1 MKAFARAYAAID
13 GTMRTNEKVQ
23 AMVDYFRV
31 AEPADAAWAVYFLSG
46 GRPKRLIPVRR
57 LATWAMEEA
66 NVPEWLFA
74 ECYDAVGDLAET
86 MSLLLPDASST
97 VDVPLHRWISERL
110 LPLATQSEAE
120 QRAIVVQSWR
130 ELGGTERFIWNKL
143 ITGGFRVGVSQ
154 QLVVRA
160 LSQVTGVD
168 EGVNA
173 HRLSGTWVP
182 RAESF
187 VALSAAETK
196 DADVSRPYPF
206 FLAYGLED
214 DVEALGS
221 PEDWQAEWKWDGI
234 RAQVIRRDG
243 RTFIW
248 TRGEELVTDRYP
260 EIAAAADFLSE
271 GTVLDGEIMPWKD
284 GRPLPFAQLQRRIGR
299 KSLGGSILSEVP
311 VVLIAYDMLEH
322 EGRDVRAEPLARRR
336 QLLEE
341 TISAARSTVFVPSPR
356 VAFASWDEARAMYAR
371 SREELAEGLMLKRHD
386 SAYGVGRRKGGWWKW
401 KVQPFT
407 VDAVMIYAQA
417 GHGRRASLHT
427 DYTFA
432 VWADGALVPFAKAY
446 SGLTDAEIR
455 ELDRWIRANTVEK
468 FGPVRHV
475 KPVHVFELGFEGI
488 QPSPRHKSGVAVRF
502 PRILRWRTDK
512 RPEDADTLA
521 TLRGLMSEP
530 AVNPSGAP
538 KARVV
543 VPSGAADRPRSRGI
557 AAGPKEGSHPE
568 PSGEGSSSSRPR
580 ALHRDE
586 RDSFRR
592 VRSSGHASTAAPDGA
607 SARNDNAL
615 GQDAE
620 DPSADASG

>member
-1 MKAFARAYAAID
+1 MKTFARLFAAID
-13 GTMRTNEKVQ
+13 ETMRTNEKVD
-23 AMVDYFRV
+23 AMVEYFRS
-31 AEPADAAWAVYFLSG
+31 AEPADAAWAVWFLSG

-57 LATWAMEEA
+57 LAAWAMEEA

-110 LPLATQSEAE
+110 LPLATQSESE
-120 QRAIVVQSWR
+120 QRASVVKSWR
-130 ELGGTERFIWNKL
+130 ELGGAERFIWNKL
-143 ITGGFRVGVSQ
+143 ITGGFRIGVSQ

-160 LSQVTGVD
+160 LSQVTGVA
-168 EGVNA
+168 EGVIA
-173 HRLSGTWVP
+173 HRLSGTWLPEP
-182 RAESF
+182 RSF
-187 VALSAAETK
+187 VALSAAETE

-206 FLAYGLED
+206 FLAYALEEEVD
-214 DVEALGS
+214 ALGA
-221 PEDWQAEWKWDGI
+221 PDEWQAEWKWDGI

-260 EIAAAADFLSE
+260 EIAAAADFLPD
-271 GTVLDGEIMPWKD
+271 GTVLDGEIMPWKE
-284 GRPLPFAQLQRRIGR
+284 GRALPFAQLQRRIGR

-311 VVLIAYDMLEH
+311 VVLIAYDLLER

-336 QLLEE
+336 ELLEG
-341 TISAARSTVFVPSPR
+341 TISAARTTVFVPSPR

-432 VWADGALVPFAKAY
+432 VWDDGALVPFAKAY
-446 SGLTDAEIR
+446 SGLTDKEIR

-521 TLRGLMSEP
+521 TLRGLMSD
-530 AVNPSGAP
+530 AGVIPSEAP
-538 KARVV
+538 KALVI
-543 VPSGAADRPRSRGI
+543 PSGGPKGRSRGI
-557 AAGPKEGSHPE
+557 ALLPEEGGHPE
-568 PSGEGSSSSRPR
+568 SPGEGSSLSRPR
-580 ALHRDE
+580 ALSRD
-586 RDSFRR
+586 D
-592 VRSSGHASTAAPDGA
+592 
-607 SARNDNAL
+607 
-615 GQDAE
+615 E
-620 DPSADASG
+620 DPSLRSG